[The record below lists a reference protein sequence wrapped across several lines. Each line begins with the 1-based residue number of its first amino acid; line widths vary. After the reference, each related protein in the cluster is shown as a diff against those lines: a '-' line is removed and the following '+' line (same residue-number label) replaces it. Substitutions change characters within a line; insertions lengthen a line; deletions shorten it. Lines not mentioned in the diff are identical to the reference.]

1 MIDLIFI
8 ITLSINAIF
17 ISLTVILGYTGDGIS
32 SLYAPIVMLL
42 SLISIAFITI
52 YELFNKNIKAKGK
65 WSKLLYFFP
74 LLFIFFYILDALT
87 TPYSNQ
93 SASLSQFLSSVSYA
107 TSGIYIAI
115 FSYRYSKIDS
125 LLKSFNIIMIIITIA
140 IALSIPETLFT
151 NVVSFGTGTYQTLA
165 YFSAFS
171 FGINLY
177 GILSKNNT
185 LTYKFQETSLYRFL
199 SIVMLLIQ
207 IVGVFISGGRGGA
220 VLLFINTFVLFYILS
235 RHNIKK
241 VVLFILF
248 FVPAAYIVFSYAS
261 PQLVSMIENRS
272 ERTFSYVGDEGLDL
286 SETSGRDIVYLAA
299 IDKVADNLLYGYGI
313 FKQYDMMK
321 KDFNTPYVHNIF
333 IEISLQGGVILL
345 IIFLYL
351 IFKHFHKLKFYLKTY
366 PERSLII
373 VVYLYAIVFLM
384 FSGSYMSNTYFWFTL
399 TYILLFNSKENVNNL

>member
-32 SLYAPIVMLL
+32 SLYAPIVMLF

-52 YELFNKNIKAKGK
+52 YELFNKNKKAKG
-65 WSKLLYFFP
+65 SKMLYFFP
-74 LLFIFFYILDALT
+74 LLFVFFYIIDSIT

-93 SASLSQFLSSVSYA
+93 AASLSQFLSSVSYA
-107 TSGIYIAI
+107 TSGIYIAT

-125 LLKSFNIIMIIITIA
+125 LLKSFNIIMIIITVA
-140 IALSIPETLFT
+140 IALAIPETLFL
-151 NVVSFGTGTYQTLA
+151 NVVYFGTGTYQTLA

-177 GILSKNNT
+177 GILSKNKA
-185 LTYKFQETSLYRFL
+185 LKYKFQETTIYKSL
-199 SIVMLLIQ
+199 SIVMLFIQ
-207 IVGVFISGGRGGA
+207 ITGVFISGGRGGA

-241 VVLFILF
+241 VLMFILL
-248 FVPAAYIVFSYAS
+248 FVPAIYIVFSYAN

-272 ERTFSYVGDEGLDL
+272 ERTFSYIGDEGLDL
-286 SETSGRDIVYLAA
+286 SETSGRDIVYSAA

-321 KDFNTPYVHNIF
+321 KDFNAPYVHNIF
-333 IEISLQGGVILL
+333 IEILLQGGIILL
-345 IIFLYL
+345 MTFLYL
-351 IFKHFHKLKFYLKTY
+351 LFKHFHKLKFYLKTY

-373 VVYLYAIVFLM
+373 VVYLYAMVFLM

-399 TYILLFNSKENVNNL
+399 TFILLFNPKEDINNL